1 MSASPTRPTCSPT
14 SRSSSTLG
22 ATHLN
27 FGDPDFLNAPGTRA
41 GSWRPCTTPSPSLT
55 FDCTVKVEHVLRYDD
70 VWADFAAQGCLFVV
84 SAFESVDD
92 ATLVRLDKGHTTADA
107 ARAVALLRAH
117 GIDVQPS
124 FLPFTPWTTREGL
137 VALLD
142 FVHEHDLVGSVD
154 PVQYSI
160 RLLLPRGSLLLDHP
174 DLVPHLGEWDPARL
188 THSWSAAD
196 PAMDDL
202 QRDVA
207 AVVERSLTAGDDVT
221 TTYTLVRATVG
232 APPVDL
238 GGCTAD
244 RPRLTESWFC
254 CAEPT
259 DAQLRAVG
267 QLAVLGRPPIA
278 SAPGREDRGTAMRRG
293 RVSATIVALG
303 MAAIGVIGIGVVGI
317 AQPLDGQVGGGCAPS
332 VFVANGNDGN
342 LSVIDTATDT
352 VEGAPIT
359 VGGGPIG
366 VAATPDGARVY
377 VTNNGAS
384 SVSVVDTATRSVVAT
399 IPDLASAQGVAI
411 TPDGSRAY
419 VTHFFFGSTVSVID
433 TATNAVTGSPI
444 TVGSGPTAVAFT
456 PDGTRAYVTNNDGRL
471 GIGRRH
477 RDEHRGRQHRRRRQS
492 GLRRDHPRR
501 QPRRTCPTTTPG
513 TRSP

>member
-1 MSASPTRPTCSPT
+1 MRVLLVATYELGHQPGNLARPAALLAARGHDVRVVDTSVDPWVPDDATWADAIAFSVPMHTATRLARELAEGVDRPTCAFGLYAHVCADVVDRAISGEYEDALVAWVEEGHHGVSVELGRATPQRRGT
-14 SRSSSTLG
+14 LPARGLLPPLTRYAALEADGDRRAVGSVEATRGCAHRCRHCPVPVVYDGRVRVADEADVLADVAQLVELG

-27 FGDPDFLNAPGTRA
+27 FGDPDFLNAPRHA
-41 GSWRPCTTPSPSLT
+41 RRIVAAVHDAFPSLT

-174 DLVPHLGEWDPARL
+174 DLVPHLGGWDPARL
-188 THSWSAAD
+188 TYSWSAAD

-202 QRDVA
+202 HRDVA
-207 AVVERSLTAGDDVT
+207 AVVERSLAAGDDVVA
-221 TTYTLVRATVG
+221 TYALVRATVG

-267 QLAVLGRPPIA
+267 SSPS
-278 SAPGREDRGTAMRRG
+278 SA
-293 RVSATIVALG
+293 AL
-303 MAAIGVIGIGVVGI
+303 
-317 AQPLDGQVGGGCAPS
+317 
-332 VFVANGNDGN
+332 
-342 LSVIDTATDT
+342 
-352 VEGAPIT
+352 
-359 VGGGPIG
+359 
-366 VAATPDGARVY
+366 R
-377 VTNNGAS
+377 
-384 SVSVVDTATRSVVAT
+384 
-399 IPDLASAQGVAI
+399 
-411 TPDGSRAY
+411 
-419 VTHFFFGSTVSVID
+419 
-433 TATNAVTGSPI
+433 
-444 TVGSGPTAVAFT
+444 
-456 PDGTRAYVTNNDGRL
+456 
-471 GIGRRH
+471 
-477 RDEHRGRQHRRRRQS
+477 
-492 GLRRDHPRR
+492 
-501 QPRRTCPTTTPG
+501 
-513 TRSP
+513 